1 MKCSGWACPS
11 QVKKACHNLYTMKHT
26 CAYKI
31 GIVFVCPRTFTKWR
45 RSLEATML
53 KQDNRTV
60 PEFTGSDARINELL
74 DFMHEIADLSALGSI
89 AEWDQNTAMPA
100 GATPVRGFQMATIK
114 GVLHER
120 WTSTRL
126 GSLLS
131 ELRQKVQEASF
142 SDADRGLV
150 REALRGYERATKL
163 PRKLVEEIARVQA
176 ESFDAWRRARENN
189 DFASFAPWL
198 SRTVA
203 LEREVADRL
212 GFVETRYDALLDEYE
227 PGMTTR
233 KLDALFKSVRETSK
247 GLLQRIEASG
257 NTIDASC
264 LEGEFP
270 VAQQIALCERVLRGM
285 GYDFSR
291 GQVAQSPHPFT
302 TSFGSPFDVRVT
314 VHPDEHYLQASIM
327 AAIHEGGHALYEQAS
342 APTLVRTP
350 VAGGASMGAQESQSR
365 LWENS
370 IGRSEP
376 YWQGQY
382 SAVRETFPAQFA
394 QVDVATFARALNKVQ
409 PSLIRIEADE
419 VTYNLHIIVRF
430 ELEKA
435 LINGDVAVESLPR
448 LWNEKYREYLGVEPA
463 NDAQGVLQDIHWTS
477 GFGYFPTY
485 TLGNLFAAQIF
496 HTLQAAFPDF
506 DSRLASGDT
515 AFILTWLREHMYAV
529 GAIYL
534 PEELMQRVTG
544 EVPNPEYVTRY
555 LTNKFEKIYNLS
567 E

>member
-1 MKCSGWACPS
+1 
-11 QVKKACHNLYTMKHT
+11 
-26 CAYKI
+26 
-31 GIVFVCPRTFTKWR
+31 
-45 RSLEATML
+45 ML

-247 GLLQRIEASG
+247 GLL
-257 NTIDASC
+257 
-264 LEGEFP
+264 
-270 VAQQIALCERVLRGM
+270 LRGM

-350 VAGGASMGAQESQSR
+350 VAGGASMGAHESQSR
-365 LWENS
+365 LWENP

-382 SAVRETFPAQFA
+382 AAVRETFPEHFA
-394 QVDVATFARALNKVQ
+394 QVDVATFVRALNKVQ

-485 TLGNLFAAQIF
+485 TLGNLYAAQIF
-496 HTLQAAFPDF
+496 HTLHAVFPDF
-506 DSRLASGDT
+506 DSRLALGDT
-515 AFILTWLREHMYAV
+515 TFVLTWLREHMYAV

-534 PEELMQRVTG
+534 PEELIQRVTG
-544 EVPNPEYVTRY
+544 EVPHPEYFTRY
-555 LTNKFEKIYNLS
+555 LTSKFEKIYNLP
-567 E
+567 EID